1 MTTPT
6 TLNATETTS
15 RSLPDRAGDLIRN
28 LTAGTSVLSGQYRI
42 ELESGTWWWSDEVY
56 RMYGYQPDEVRPG
69 ISVLKARRH
78 PDDQDRVVH
87 EALRSLR
94 AARPFTCAQRIV
106 DAHGRSRTLLV
117 TGQGVRTEHGPE
129 IVGQVADVTPL
140 QREAVTRE
148 ARRAVDGAMAS
159 AAVIEQARGVLMA
172 VHGLTEEDALTRLT
186 ERAAATGADLR
197 AVATQLLGELSRTGG
212 LGAPAARHVD
222 TVLAEVTPAK
232 RSRVHDPLLTRR
244 AA

>member
-1 MTTPT
+1 
-6 TLNATETTS
+6 
-15 RSLPDRAGDLIRN
+15 
-28 LTAGTSVLSGQYRI
+28 
-42 ELESGTWWWSDEVY
+42 
-56 RMYGYQPDEVRPG
+56 
-69 ISVLKARRH
+69 
-78 PDDQDRVVH
+78 
-87 EALRSLR
+87 LR

-197 AVATQLLGELSRTGG
+197 AVATQLVGGLSGSGG
-212 LGAPAARHVD
+212 LGAPAARPC
-222 TVLAEVTPAK
+222 APWGASSWAGCGGPAGRAPGRPVTWTRCSPRCPP
-232 RSRVHDPLLTRR
+232 RSARACTTPCSR
-244 AA
+244 AALPNPLDARARVRFVVARSVL